1 MQREETGSQSALG
14 GEPDAVARRAESL
27 THRGDESDSALRAV
41 SKLEAGRGPGSGV
54 LYGDKRKEVFDL
66 LLDAQAWDDLLV
78 RPDVVAVQRHE
89 LDEPHLIALAAREL
103 RELDDLVIVAVLHH
117 HHVQLDGPQARLFRG
132 LDAVHRAA
140 ELVAASHLVETLH
153 VQRVERDV
161 YPLEARL
168 LEQPGLLAQQH
179 AVGRHRD
186 VERRVDRVDHADEL
200 LELDAHQ
207 WLAARDADR
216 AHAVALDEDARQPR
230 DLLVSQDVFALQP
243 LEAFRGHAV
252 DAAEVAAV
260 GHRDPEVIR
269 MAPVGVD

>member
-27 THRGDESDSALRAV
+27 THRGDESDAALRAV

-54 LYGDKRKEVFDL
+54 FYGDKRKEVFDL

-117 HHVQLDGPQARLFRG
+117 HHVQLDGPQAPPFPR
-132 LDAVHRAA
+132 
-140 ELVAASHLVETLH
+140 
-153 VQRVERDV
+153 
-161 YPLEARL
+161 P
-168 LEQPGLLAQQH
+168 H
-179 AVGRHRD
+179 AVPPPP
-186 VERRVDRVDHADEL
+186 EL
-200 LELDAHQ
+200 CPSSDP
-207 WLAARDADR
+207 LAAQ
-216 AHAVALDEDARQPR
+216 E
-230 DLLVSQDVFALQP
+230 VSGLQP
-243 LEAFRGHAV
+243 FAAFRGHAV